1 MQRVVNEGLLP
12 YVVPYSVG
20 WKSTQ
25 RAVRILESAVEA
37 ARVTELDIHHLSESV
52 GMSVPTI
59 YSYFPSLKDLVL
71 TANLILL
78 EEELTRI
85 GRWAVDDGQ
94 EWDVH
99 AAQQRLSQW
108 CGSVLETK
116 NALGRLQ
123 VASTARAVD
132 RGPSALKS
140 LLVRS
145 GQQTTDRLR
154 ELQARRIISS
164 DLDAFAQ
171 AQFMNAAGL
180 LGWWNDALS
189 EQSPVRSTP
198 ADVTLMFDRI
208 ATSLFAH
215 SQQRSLKSNS
225 SIRSMNS
232 ALTLPTI
239 DPPFDK
245 ELYRILALEV
255 GQVDDRHH
263 QVARSAL
270 DLVLVNPTGD
280 FNISEL
286 VASAGVPP
294 KALYELFADKEQILR
309 VVLTA
314 FTTSTASSYI
324 QSLQHLGGSKDPLR
338 LISDLVNKFQEPGSA
353 HHRLLRLK
361 GYAAVTSV
369 QGPDHLELIDTSARL
384 AIDGLEAAQ
393 QAGLV
398 RDDVPART
406 VISLIL
412 GVGGIRPVLDVLGSG
427 LPDSVWSR
435 HLDALFGGLLA
446 VD

>member
-1 MQRVVNEGLLP
+1 
-12 YVVPYSVG
+12 
-20 WKSTQ
+20 
-25 RAVRILESAVEA
+25 
-37 ARVTELDIHHLSESV
+37 
-52 GMSVPTI
+52 
-59 YSYFPSLKDLVL
+59 LVL

-99 AAQQRLSQW
+99 AAQQRLSEW

-132 RGPSALKS
+132 RRPTALKS

-154 ELQARRIISS
+154 ELQARRVISS

-225 SIRSMNS
+225 SIRS
-232 ALTLPTI
+232 
-239 DPPFDK
+239 
-245 ELYRILALEV
+245 
-255 GQVDDRHH
+255 
-263 QVARSAL
+263 
-270 DLVLVNPTGD
+270 
-280 FNISEL
+280 
-286 VASAGVPP
+286 
-294 KALYELFADKEQILR
+294 
-309 VVLTA
+309 LTA
-314 FTTSTASSYI
+314 
-324 QSLQHLGGSKDPLR
+324 K
-338 LISDLVNKFQEPGSA
+338 
-353 HHRLLRLK
+353 
-361 GYAAVTSV
+361 
-369 QGPDHLELIDTSARL
+369 
-384 AIDGLEAAQ
+384 
-393 QAGLV
+393 
-398 RDDVPART
+398 
-406 VISLIL
+406 
-412 GVGGIRPVLDVLGSG
+412 
-427 LPDSVWSR
+427 
-435 HLDALFGGLLA
+435 
-446 VD
+446 